1 MNENKLDP
9 ETSRLNNIAKSL
21 KGLIEHEG
29 WDIARTRLTERILTL
44 QNAFNIEDKS
54 PEEMFIELKANKKA
68 SLIMF
73 DWLKDIEGTVEQIET
88 NLPKEK
94 ELYIIN
100 LSDEQ

>member
-9 ETSRLNNIAKSL
+9 ETARLQNIAKSL

-29 WDIARTRLTERILTL
+29 WSIARDRLTTRILDL
-44 QNAFNIEDKS
+44 QNAFSIEGKTAD
-54 PEEMFIELKANKKA
+54 EMFVDLRARKIA
-68 SLIMF
+68 STILF
-73 DWLKDIEGTVEQIET
+73 EWLKDIEGTVDQIET

-100 LSDEQ
+100 LSEE